1 MRAETMGDKIIE
13 TSKSLHIRLLS
24 RDDTAS
30 LLQFEF
36 NNRAWFET
44 QIAARPT
51 AFYSLE
57 GVQRHISALL
67 VDHAAGKFHPCLLVN
82 YEGEILGRANLKDI
96 NQEEGSAEVG
106 YRIAYQ
112 HQGKSF
118 ASAAL
123 LHLIAIARFEWH
135 LQRLYAYVLDGN
147 PASARVL
154 QKAGF
159 IADQVIPNLAR
170 VNQRDLDGKRFTLDL
185 VG

>member
-1 MRAETMGDKIIE
+1 MRVEIMKAKIID

-24 RDDTAS
+24 RDDAAS

-36 NNRAWFET
+36 DNRAWFET
-44 QIAARPT
+44 QIEARPA

-67 VDHAAGKFHPCLLVN
+67 VDYAAGKFHPCLLVN
-82 YEGEILGRANLKDI
+82 AESEILGRANLKDI

-112 HQGKSF
+112 HQGKGY

-123 LHLIAIARFEWH
+123 LHLIATARFEWH
-135 LQRLYAYVLDGN
+135 LQRLHAYVLDGN
-147 PASARVL
+147 PASSRVL

-170 VNQRDLDGKRFTLDL
+170 VNQRDLDGKRYTLDL